1 VTLNLKNIS
10 PLTIKKLFGLSD
22 HKNLVMDESYRDD
35 IPQVTV
41 TAEENELLIAEF
53 MEEEIRGAIF
63 QMNHSTAPGPD
74 GFPLEFYQVF

>member
-1 VTLNLKNIS
+1 
-10 PLTIKKLFGLSD
+10 
-22 HKNLVMDESYRDD
+22 MDESYRDD
-35 IPQVTV
+35 IPQV

-63 QMNHSTAPGPD
+63 QMNHNTAPGPD